1 VSRAHLSG
9 SHRGCK
15 AGAAGGPS
23 VGGRLVLPRGCLTRC
38 HCGVGPICQL
48 YPFPLST
55 TSTARSA
62 KNSPVATA
70 WRLRT
75 LHHDRTSQPY
85 KSPSQLFL
93 PHLFPVLVSSLRSHH
108 AVGVR
113 PPRSHGLRPPWHWLT
128 RPNPVDP
135 TSHTPSG
142 SPCKLDCGITVGLAR
157 ERPHATAVCVKG
169 GPRHSHLTSS
179 FW

>member
-1 VSRAHLSG
+1 MLR
-9 SHRGCK
+9 
-15 AGAAGGPS
+15 GPS
-23 VGGRLVLPRGCLTRC
+23 VSGRFVLPRASLTWC
-38 HCGVGPICQL
+38 HCGVGPIRQL

-62 KNSPVATA
+62 KNSSVAAT
-70 WRLRT
+70 WRPRT

-93 PHLFPVLVSSLRSHH
+93 PHLFPVLASSLRSHH
-108 AVGVR
+108 AVGVG

-142 SPCKLDCGITVGLAR
+142 SPRKLYCGITVGLAR
-157 ERPHATAVCVKG
+157 ERPHATPVRVKG
-169 GPRHSHLTSS
+169 GPRLSS
-179 FW
+179 PHVVVLVRPATLSASLVLLIA